1 MNGKRIILTLIIVV
15 LLDCIWFSVA
25 LRSLYRPIYQRF
37 HCKNREDKSKK
48 DIRKRFIRYVP
59 AFLTW
64 VLISIGLDYFVL
76 SPSLSQFHMEMI
88 PQNPLE
94 IPQNTKTQFYGD
106 LIKRAVLFGF
116 ILYGVFNGTNYA
128 TLEHYPIGLVILD
141 TVWGMTLTTMTV
153 ILVVYP
159 YLLKRDE
166 MYIENV

>member
-1 MNGKRIILTLIIVV
+1 M
-15 LLDCIWFSVA
+15 
-25 LRSLYRPIYQRF
+25 
-37 HCKNREDKSKK
+37 
-48 DIRKRFIRYVP
+48 FIRYVP

-76 SPSLSQFHMEMI
+76 SPSLSQFHMDHIDMI

-94 IPQNTKTQFYGD
+94 SPKNPLEIPKNPLEIPKNTKTQFYGD

-159 YLLKRDE
+159 YLLKREDI
-166 MYIENV
+166 YIENV